1 VVFKNCFRYYTK
13 QLKRRLPAKVFE
25 EPQGKP
31 HPFLL
36 TDEQELAA
44 VYIINT
50 CEYCLETI
58 PKLQQQL
65 EDAIEDEYKTRVD
78 LMDSA
83 TDTFRELINTLIRT
97 VILSIEARNE
107 QLYSSIL
114 LKQNWLQFEE
124 VLDTSDY
131 IKKVSQV
138 IQARVLEVKGAINTV
153 YANLFVNKVVGSMT

>member
-1 VVFKNCFRYYTK
+1 
-13 QLKRRLPAKVFE
+13 
-25 EPQGKP
+25 
-31 HPFLL
+31 
-36 TDEQELAA
+36 
-44 VYIINT
+44 
-50 CEYCLETI
+50 
-58 PKLQQQL
+58 
-65 EDAIEDEYKTRVD
+65 
-78 LMDSA
+78 MDSA